1 MPQVNPFSQAAR
13 LQLQLPDWLV
23 DHSQGRVHFPEPRE
37 RMALVIAA
45 ARRNVEEGGGPFA
58 AAIFERDTGL
68 LVSLGVNLV
77 VPAGLSM
84 LHAEMLAFALAQQ
97 KLGSFDLGRPDLPAH
112 ELVTSS
118 EPCAMCFGATFWAG
132 IKHLVIGARN
142 EDALEVGFD
151 EGPKPVDWIEELGAR
166 GISVER
172 DLLRTEAVEVLRHYA
187 KGGGELYNGRGAG
200 SLLLPTA

>member
-1 MPQVNPFSQAAR
+1 MSEQYPFTQSNHLR
-13 LQLQLPDWLV
+13 VQLPDWLAG
-23 DHSQGRVHFPEPRE
+23 HSGGQVRFVSPQE

-45 ARRNVEEGGGPFA
+45 ARRNIEEGTGGPFA
-58 AAIFERDTGL
+58 AAIFERDTGV

-97 KLGSFDLGRPDLPAH
+97 KLGSFDLGRAGLPAH

-132 IKHLVIGARN
+132 VKHLLIGARN
-142 EDALEVGFD
+142 EDALAVGFD
-151 EGPKPVDWIEELGAR
+151 EGPKPDNWIEELNRR
-166 GISVER
+166 GISLER
-172 DLLRTEAVEVLRHYA
+172 DLLRAEAAEVLRHYA
-187 KGGGELYNGRGAG
+187 NIGGGIYNGRGTG
-200 SLLLPTA
+200 RF